1 MYIKSLLLSFT
12 YMIYFTIVIFVTYWM
27 QWLTVLVVGSVRFTA
42 TDSYPGDVSNS
53 FLIVESFFFSFAH
66 FIVLTIF
73 LLLYYVLLSF
83 FKIKFHL
90 KIPFI
95 INSVIMLGLT
105 IFFINKFLGGA

>member
-1 MYIKSLLLSFT
+1 
-12 YMIYFTIVIFVTYWM
+12 MIYFAGVIFATYWM
-27 QWLTVLVVGSVRFTA
+27 QWLIVRFTA
-42 TDSYPGDVSNS
+42 ADSYPDDVSNS
-53 FLIVESFFFSFAH
+53 FFIVESFFFSFAH

>member
-1 MYIKSLLLSFT
+1 
-12 YMIYFTIVIFVTYWM
+12 MIYFAVVIFVTYWM

-42 TDSYPGDVSNS
+42 ADSYPGDVSNS
-53 FLIVESFFFSFAH
+53 FLIVASFFFSFAH

-95 INSVIMLGLT
+95 NNSVIMLGLT